1 MWEGVTGLVYQAP
14 LVKRIAIH
22 SVIVLGFLLA
32 VWGVSGHFETRA
44 EKFAEGW
51 RKQLDPITCTN
62 DPSVVNLSS
71 TPNPAALRIVQTTTA
86 PPASGTGPATATAVS
101 VPIPAEN
108 EKAYEIRLAGQ
119 FHTIQQRIHHHF
131 EQMITYYSYA
141 FTTTIMVG
149 VLAAIAAITLVFIT
163 FKGWQPSS
171 EYLKTIFLVATVTA
185 TYSAA
190 FPGIFQLQKNVDDNR
205 FLYLKYVGLANEMC
219 SYQVTTET
227 VDKLS
232 LDQATFIHRV
242 DTEMSNLNKIA
253 VGLDI
258 SQIPEFSKAI
268 NQAVTQ
274 TPPGSNVAPPKA
286 VPPAVKPSRPK
297 RTAQVLTP

>member
-1 MWEGVTGLVYQAP
+1 MWEGFTGLFHQTP

-22 SVIVLGFLLA
+22 SGIVLGFLLA
-32 VWGVSGHFETRA
+32 VWCVSGHFETRA

-51 RKQLDPITCTN
+51 RKQLDPLTCTN
-62 DPSVVNLSS
+62 DPGVVNLPSNA
-71 TPNPAALRIVQTTTA
+71 NPSALRIVAAVT
-86 PPASGTGPATATAVS
+86 PPVDGASPTPVS
-101 VPIPAEN
+101 LPIPPEN
-108 EKAYEIRLAGQ
+108 EKAYETRLAGQ
-119 FHTIQQRIHHHF
+119 FHTIQQRINHHF
-131 EQMITYYSYA
+131 DQMITYYSYSFA
-141 FTTTIMVG
+141 TTIMVG

-163 FKGWQPSS
+163 LKGWTPSS

-227 VDKLS
+227 VDKS
-232 LDQATFIHRV
+232 PLDQATFIHRV

-253 VGLDI
+253 VGFDI

-268 NQAVTQ
+268 NQAVNQ
-274 TPPGSNVAPPKA
+274 TPGSNVAPPRSGRSGS
-286 VPPAVKPSRPK
+286 KPSSPK
-297 RTAQVLTP
+297 KTAQVVTP